1 MKRYAIISDIHGNL
15 PALES
20 VENDFLAF
28 GVDGVIN
35 LGDHASGPLWPQET
49 LDFLMSRDWL
59 QIRGNQDRVLSQEDV
74 LMLGP
79 SDTFAFRNTLEQQR
93 NWLSDIP
100 KELVISPEIFVFHGS
115 PEADDDFLLEQTIG
129 GRKCLGRIDE
139 IEQKLWKLNF
149 KVFLCGH
156 SHLSRCVRLRNG
168 SLIINP
174 GSVGLQA
181 YKESCEVPYRVEN
194 GSPHARYA
202 ILEQRNQQWTPS
214 FRLIEYDW
222 DSAAKKAAIEGRLDW
237 EVALLTGFTETRSSP
252 YPL

>member
-1 MKRYAIISDIHGNL
+1 MDEYL
-15 PALES
+15 
-20 VENDFLAF
+20 
-28 GVDGVIN
+28 
-35 LGDHASGPLWPQET
+35 
-49 LDFLMSRDWL
+49 
-59 QIRGNQDRVLSQEDV
+59 
-74 LMLGP
+74 
-79 SDTFAFRNTLEQQR
+79 LEQQR
-93 NWLSDIP
+93 NWLSNIP
-100 KELVISPEIFVFHGS
+100 KELAISPEIFVFHGL

-129 GRKCLGRIDE
+129 GRKCLGKIDE

-181 YKESCEVPYRVEN
+181 YEESCEVPYRVEN

-222 DSAAKKAAIEGRLDW
+222 DSAAKK
-237 EVALLTGFTETRSSP
+237 SSDRRTIGLGSGTFDRIYGDTIQSIP
-252 YPL
+252 TLRRNSAEIYVVIPCRMEPRRDC